1 MDDYG
6 ISLSGIDEYTL
17 MGLLT
22 SPNIS
27 EFNATKTGPI
37 HPDVEGHRYL
47 ANQIL
52 KAIDK

>member
-47 ANQIL
+47 ADQIL